1 MASDGPPAD
10 AVAAARLETLVE
22 RARETRGRATRS
34 WCLRNIR
41 LSYDAERLSPPAARN
56 FESGRGLTGAG
67 ERWPEIDVI
76 SAMLA
81 APRGYGAAAEL
92 GIRRATGDYVLLLND
107 DVTVSHSSIRVLAA
121 HLIARP
127 AAGAVGCRLVDAEGN
142 LQEAGAAVF
151 RDGGAVQ
158 FSKTWGSAN
167 PLFRHRRPERRTTTM
182 GLLASF

>member
-1 MASDGPPAD
+1 
-10 AVAAARLETLVE
+10 
-22 RARETRGRATRS
+22 
-34 WCLRNIR
+34 
-41 LSYDAERLSPPAARN
+41 
-56 FESGRGLTGAG
+56 
-67 ERWPEIDVI
+67 
-76 SAMLA
+76 MLA

-92 GIRRATGDYVLLLND
+92 GIRRATGDFVLLLND

-167 PLFRHRRPERRTTTM
+167 PLFRHRRPERRTTTR